1 MHFFLIITVPR
12 VEEFLSTTQRIL
24 NETKAG
30 LGDVLQ
36 QNSDI
41 ISEIETLIAN
51 VGDTHDLVRRIN
63 SPALFQ
69 QNQAYISMQPPPG
82 RNLDRGIQF
91 ESLDMHL
98 IPNSPNTPVLLFYA
112 GPVVEEGSP
121 GNESVLD
128 NEDFIA
134 ITSEDTNTN
143 EDMLLLQWRI
153 GNSKGSVSEELTL
166 NAISEIFVTR
176 TGSMF
181 ELQGAKGGAFLQ
193 APTRNV
199 SVIEGALLF
208 KMTDNTEFLMG
219 GKPLSAKLAIA
230 DYDKYNSFLGQFGL
244 VLFNGAVWSLWDY
257 RRRSETVFVNGF
269 TRVETD
275 SNIPWIPGKNPISRT
290 NVLSFDGTGYLKPKQ
305 FIESGLFTSDSA
317 IILYIRTE
325 SLEGLVFYM
334 YDESQN
340 VDLEVAFYDGSLYIR
355 LGQPDAQN
363 EIMVSRQIQNI
374 DFDETTITLRQI
386 GTFFFISG
394 SFPVTTMPMTSFFS
408 DLTQVGVWYG
418 GVKEDLLPESFRPK
432 ITTKSY
438 RGCFDIDIEIEG
450 NRQEVLEQ
458 TNFFVE
464 NYLESPIQKGM
475 SATCLR
481 TVSLGNY
488 RIITHRMSYRGG
500 GGLRVDTKFIS
511 KCNATSQLQAFW
523 GSRSKIRYHKVKILP
538 ISCAWHDQLFP
549 LLNTKNPDTLYNVS
563 WKIVLG
569 YLTIL

>member
-1 MHFFLIITVPR
+1 MG
-12 VEEFLSTTQRIL
+12 
-24 NETKAG
+24 ETRAG
-30 LGDVLQ
+30 LDDVLQ

-41 ISEIETLIAN
+41 ISQIETLIAN

-69 QNQAYISMQPPPG
+69 QNQPYISMQPPPG

-91 ESLDMHL
+91 ESLNMHL

-121 GNESVLD
+121 GNESVLG

-134 ITSEDTNTN
+134 ITSEDTNNN

-153 GNSKGSVSEELTL
+153 GNSEGSINEELTL

-181 ELQGAKGGAFLQ
+181 ELQGAKGGASLQ

-199 SVIEGALLF
+199 SVIERALLF
-208 KMTDNTEFLMG
+208 QMTDNTEFLVG

-269 TRVETD
+269 IRVITD
-275 SNIPWIPGKNPISRT
+275 NNIPWIPRKNPTSST

-305 FIESGLFTSDSA
+305 FIQSGSFVSGSR
-317 IILYIRTE
+317 IFLYIRTE

-334 YDESQN
+334 YDELEN
-340 VDLEVAFYDGSLYIR
+340 VDLEVAFYNGFLYIR
-355 LGQPDAQN
+355 LGQPNVQN
-363 EIMVSRQIQNI
+363 EILVSRQIENI
-374 DFDETTITLRQI
+374 DFDETSITLSRI
-386 GTFFFISG
+386 GTFIILG
-394 SFPVTTMPMTSFFS
+394 GNFPSTVMQATSFFS

-418 GVKEDLLPESFRPK
+418 GVKEDQLSESFRPK

-438 RGCFDIDIEIEG
+438 RGCFDIDIDIQTEPST
-450 NRQEVLEQ
+450 QEVLEQ
-458 TNFFVE
+458 TDFFVE
-464 NYLESPIQKGM
+464 NYLESSIQKGM

-488 RIITHRMSYRGG
+488 RIITCDGG
-500 GGLRVDTKFIS
+500 GGGGDTTFIS

-523 GSRSKIRYHKVKILP
+523 GPRSHQKQP
-538 ISCAWHDQLFP
+538 
-549 LLNTKNPDTLYNVS
+549 
-563 WKIVLG
+563 
-569 YLTIL
+569 

>member
-1 MHFFLIITVPR
+1 MHFKKILIITVPR

-91 ESLDMHL
+91 ESLNMHL

-143 EDMLLLQWRI
+143 EDVLLLQWRI
-153 GNSKGSVSEELTL
+153 GNSEGSVSEELTL

-199 SVIEGALLF
+199 SVIEGGLLF
-208 KMTDNTEFLMG
+208 RMTDNTEFLMG

-257 RRRSETVFVNGF
+257 RRHSETEFVNGF
-269 TRVETD
+269 ERVTTD
-275 SNIPWIPGKNPISRT
+275 NNIPWIPPKTPTSRT

-305 FIESGLFTSDSA
+305 FIESGSFGFSSS
-317 IILYIRTE
+317 IILYIRTD

-334 YDESQN
+334 YDESEN
-340 VDLEVAFYDGSLYIR
+340 VDLEVAFNNGSLHIR
-355 LGQPDAQN
+355 VGQPDVQD
-363 EIMVSRQIQNI
+363 EISASRQIRNI
-374 DFDETTITLRQI
+374 DFDETEITIRHI
-386 GTFFFISG
+386 GAVLVISG
-394 SFPVTTMPMTSFFS
+394 GNFPTTAMTMTSFFS
-408 DLTQVGVWYG
+408 DLTRVGVWYG
-418 GVKEDLLPESFRPK
+418 GVKEDQLPESFRPK

-438 RGCFDIDIEIEG
+438 RGCLDINILIQ
-450 NRQEVLEQ
+450 NSAQEVLEQ
-458 TNFFVE
+458 TDFFVE

-481 TVSLGNY
+481 TVSLE
-488 RIITHRMSYRGG
+488 IITLLHTGFLIG
-500 GGLRVDTKFIS
+500 GGLREDTKFIS
-511 KCNATSQLQAFW
+511 NCNATSQLQAFW
-523 GSRSKIRYHKVKILP
+523 GSRSHQK
-538 ISCAWHDQLFP
+538 Q
-549 LLNTKNPDTLYNVS
+549 N
-563 WKIVLG
+563 
-569 YLTIL
+569 